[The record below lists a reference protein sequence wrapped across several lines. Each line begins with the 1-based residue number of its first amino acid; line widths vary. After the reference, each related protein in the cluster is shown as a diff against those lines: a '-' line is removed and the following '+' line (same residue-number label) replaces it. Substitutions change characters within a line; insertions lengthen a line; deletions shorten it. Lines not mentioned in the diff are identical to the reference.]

1 MVWDLRN
8 IHPLS
13 DFQRSAKSFLATLKV
28 SQSPI
33 VLTVNGK
40 AAVVVQ
46 DAEGY
51 QLLIERLEL
60 LESMVGIRKSLA
72 EFEQGK
78 GIPLEEAFRHLQ
90 EKHDIP
96 DGFTCTTITLQKIV
110 PNFIYG

>member
-1 MVWDLRN
+1 MAWDLRN

-13 DFQRSAKSFLATLKV
+13 DFQRNAKSFLTTLKE

-40 AAVVVQ
+40 ASVVVQ
-46 DAEGY
+46 DAESY
-51 QLLIERLEL
+51 QLLMERMEL

-78 GIPLEEAFRHLQ
+78 GIPLEEAFQHLQ
-90 EKHDIP
+90 ELHDIP
-96 DGFTCTTITLQKIV
+96 H
-110 PNFIYG
+110 